1 MYSTECDLLTT
12 TYTTN
17 SIGVQTESTVKTTIP
32 IMKVEDV
39 YANEFYQAQAQ
50 GFKPELRLRT
60 SSLNYNGEKELEY
73 MGKTYTII
81 RTQTPIPD
89 ETILIC
95 ERKLK
100 NGKE

>member
-1 MYSTECDLLTT
+1 MVSAECKLLST

-17 SIGVQTESTVKTTIP
+17 SIGVQTETTTETVIP
-32 IMKVEDV
+32 IMKIEDI
-39 YANEFYQAQAQ
+39 YSNEFYQAASQ

-73 MGKTYTII
+73 MGIIYTII
-81 RTQTPIPD
+81 RTQTPAID
-89 ETILIC
+89 ETVLIC

-100 NGKE
+100 NGKN

>member
-1 MYSTECDLLTT
+1 MYSTECKLLSTL
-12 TYTTN
+12 YVTN
-17 SIGVQTESTVKTTIP
+17 SIGVQTETTTETVIP

-39 YANEFYQAQAQ
+39 YSNEFYQAASQ

-73 MGKTYTII
+73 MGKIYSII
-81 RTQTPIPD
+81 RTQNPTPD
-89 ETILIC
+89 ELIIVC

-100 NGKE
+100 NGKD